1 MNDDLTSKDS
11 LDIFVSRRTMDVGVS
26 ERLMFRLEERGFKV
40 RAQETGIEPGESFKV
55 FMDDA
60 LRECC
65 ATVALITQPYLDS
78 KWCRR
83 EAVAAFDNADHK
95 LIPVVVDENCKPDG
109 LVASFVYLD
118 FAPVAEGDLDNVA
131 DKIARAIRTG
141 RVLEDDPEF
150 APYLRHAAFVTN
162 IIINEDLPFVGRGD
176 EMADLDGRLQAG
188 ASAVAITAVSGMG
201 GVGKSYLANH
211 WAIDRRMNYRGV
223 WVIRAENESTL
234 IEDLAELA
242 GEINKDYQST
252 NDPQTAARWVLK
264 ELGAMPGKRMLLI
277 YDNAEKYRDIQH
289 WLPKQGAHVLITSRQ
304 TNWAASGVNV
314 MPLNVLTEAA
324 AIELLQA
331 RAPHLGEDEARLVA
345 ERLGY
350 LPLALSLAAARIGED
365 ELTAD
370 QYLRDLTKHLKTETD
385 ESGQYSPD
393 VTMNAAIAENLAQA
407 AKKQPLAPALLHI
420 PAYCASEDI
429 PLELWDDLYPDE
441 SELSD
446 PVARKRAFGE
456 LRKWSL
462 ISPGKSD
469 NTINVHRLVQEVVR
483 AQLDEDG
490 QAKTAIGA
498 TLFALSTHYQGDP
511 SDVRSWPVLS
521 RLQSHAETA
530 FSHFSDE
537 NAPDHAARLMNECG
551 LYRKTRA
558 EHGFAEPLYRRAL
571 AIDEASFGPDH
582 PEVAIRLNNL
592 AGLLQATNR
601 LEEAEPLLSRALAI
615 DEASYGPDHP
625 EVAIDLNNL
634 AGLLQATNRLEEAEP
649 LYRRALAIDEA
660 SFGPDHPNVAIRLNN
675 LALLLNATHR
685 LDEAEPLIRR
695 ALAIDEASFGPDHP
709 KVAIRLNNL
718 AELLRVT
725 HRLAEAEPL
734 YRRALAI
741 DEASLGPDHPNVA
754 RDLNNLAGLL
764 RATNRLKEAEPL
776 YRRSLAIDEA
786 SLGPDHPDVATLL
799 NNLAGL
805 LEVTNRLAEAEPLYR
820 RALAID
826 EKSFGP
832 DHPDVAIDLN
842 NLAGL
847 LEVTNRLEEAE
858 PLYRRAAGIMLASLG
873 PDHPNTITM
882 SNNWLICWQEL
893 GL

>member
-1 MNDDLTSKDS
+1 MTEDLTSKDS
-11 LDIFVSRRTMDVGVS
+11 LDIFVSRRTMDLGVS

-40 RAQETGIEPGESFKV
+40 RTQEIGIEPGESFKV

-83 EAVAAFDNADHK
+83 EAMAAFDNADHK

-118 FAPVAEGDLDNVA
+118 FVPVAEGDLDNVA
-131 DKIARAIRTG
+131 DRIARAIRTG

-223 WVIRAENESTL
+223 WVLRAENERTL

-242 GEINKDYQST
+242 GEINKDFQFT

-350 LPLALSLAAARIGED
+350 LPLALSLAAARIGEG

-370 QYLRDLTKHLKTETD
+370 EYLRDLSTHLDTETD
-385 ESGQYSPD
+385 ESGQYSPE
-393 VTMNAAIAENLAQA
+393 VTVTAAIAENLAQA
-407 AKKQPLAPALLHI
+407 AKKQPLAPTLLHI
-420 PAYCASEDI
+420 AAYCASEDI
-429 PLELWDDLYPDE
+429 PLELWDDLYPEE

-462 ISPGKSD
+462 ISPDKAD

-490 QAKTAIGA
+490 EGKTAIAA
-498 TLFALSTHYQGDP
+498 TISALNTHYQGDP

-530 FSHFSDE
+530 FSHVSDKD
-537 NAPDHAARLMNECG
+537 APDHAARLMNQCG
-551 LYRKTRA
+551 VYRYTRA
-558 EHGFAEPLYRRAL
+558 EHGFAEPLFRRAL
-571 AIDEASFGPDH
+571 AIDEASVGPDH
-582 PEVAIRLNNL
+582 PDVARDLNNL
-592 AGLLQATNR
+592 AELLRDTNR
-601 LEEAEPLLSRALAI
+601 LKEAEPLCRRALGI
-615 DEASYGPDHP
+615 DEASY
-625 EVAIDLNNL
+625 
-634 AGLLQATNRLEEAEP
+634 
-649 LYRRALAIDEA
+649 
-660 SFGPDHPNVAIRLNN
+660 GPDHPNVAIRLNN
-675 LALLLNATHR
+675 LA
-685 LDEAEPLIRR
+685 
-695 ALAIDEASFGPDHP
+695 
-709 KVAIRLNNL
+709 
-718 AELLRVT
+718 ELLR
-725 HRLAEAEPL
+725 A
-734 YRRALAI
+734 
-741 DEASLGPDHPNVA
+741 
-754 RDLNNLAGLL
+754 
-764 RATNRLKEAEPL
+764 
-776 YRRSLAIDEA
+776 
-786 SLGPDHPDVATLL
+786 
-799 NNLAGL
+799 
-805 LEVTNRLAEAEPLYR
+805 TNRLAEAEPLYR

-832 DHPDVAIDLN
+832 DHPKVALCLN
-842 NLAGL
+842 NLASL
-847 LEVTNRLEEAE
+847 LQATNRLEEAE
-858 PLYRRAAGIMLASLG
+858 PLYRRALSILVTSLG
-873 PDHPNTITM
+873 ENHPQVGMGAGNLAGLLQATGRAREALDLRQHSLAVMQASFSDPEHPYIKTAQG
-882 SNNWLICWQEL
+882 NWEHLLNQLFVEGWLEL
-893 GL
+893 TEDGPRLRDEEEGPLPEDQRPKVDE

>member
-1 MNDDLTSKDS
+1 MTDDLTSKDS
-11 LDIFVSRRTMDVGVS
+11 LDIFVSRRTMDLGVS

-40 RAQETGIEPGESFKV
+40 RTQETGIEPGESFKV

-141 RVLEDDPEF
+141 RVLEDGPEF

-211 WAIDRRMNYRGV
+211 WAIDRRMIYRGV
-223 WVIRAENESTL
+223 WAIRAENEATL

-242 GEINKDYQST
+242 GEINKDFQLS
-252 NDPQTAARWVLK
+252 NDPQTAARRVLK

-289 WLPKQGAHVLITSRQ
+289 WLPKQGAHVLITSRR

-331 RAPHLGEDEARLVA
+331 RAPHLGEDDAGLVA

-370 QYLRDLTKHLKTETD
+370 EYLRDLSTHLDTETD
-385 ESGQYSPD
+385 ESGQYSLD
-393 VTMNAAIAENLAQA
+393 VTVNAAIAENLAQA
-407 AKKQPLAPALLHI
+407 AKKQPLAPTLLHI
-420 PAYCASEDI
+420 AAFCASEDI
-429 PLELWDDLYPDE
+429 PLELWDDLYPEE

-446 PVARKRAFGE
+446 PVARKRVFGE

-462 ISPGKSD
+462 ISPGKAD

-490 QAKTAIGA
+490 QAKTAIAA
-498 TLFALSTHYQGDP
+498 TLSALNTHYQGDP
-511 SDVRSWPVLS
+511 QDVRTWPVLS
-521 RLQSHAETA
+521 RLQSHAEMA
-530 FSHFSDE
+530 FSHVSDE
-537 NAPDHAARLMNECG
+537 DAPDHAAYLMNQCG
-551 LYRKTRA
+551 VYRYTRA
-558 EHGFAEPLYRRAL
+558 EHGFAEPLMSRAL
-571 AIDEASFGPDH
+571 AIWEVSLGPEHPNVARAVNNLAELLRDTNRLDEAEPFYRRVIEIFEANDPDKQ
-582 PEVAIRLNNL
+582 PNYAGALNNL

-601 LEEAEPLLSRALAI
+601 L
-615 DEASYGPDHP
+615 D
-625 EVAIDLNNL
+625 
-634 AGLLQATNRLEEAEP
+634 EAEP

-660 SFGPDHPNVAIRLNN
+660 SFGPDHPNVARDLNN
-675 LALLLNATHR
+675 LAGLLYAKNR
-685 LDEAEPLIRR
+685 LDEAEPLYRR

-709 KVAIRLNNL
+709 EVATDLNNL
-718 AELLRVT
+718 AELLRET
-725 HRLAEAEPL
+725 NRLEEAEPL

-741 DEASLGPDHPNVA
+741 GEASLGPDHPNVA
-754 RDLNNLAGLL
+754 IRLNNLALL
-764 RATNRLKEAEPL
+764 LK
-776 YRRSLAIDEA
+776 
-786 SLGPDHPDVATLL
+786 T
-799 NNLAGL
+799 
-805 LEVTNRLAEAEPLYR
+805 TNRLA
-820 RALAID
+820 
-826 EKSFGP
+826 
-832 DHPDVAIDLN
+832 
-842 NLAGL
+842 
-847 LEVTNRLEEAE
+847 EAE
-858 PLYRRAAGIMLASLG
+858 PLYRRAAGIMLASYG
-873 PDHPNTITM
+873 QDHPSTITVTE
-882 SNNWLICWQEL
+882 NWQICRREL

>member
-1 MNDDLTSKDS
+1 MTDDLTSKDS
-11 LDIFVSRRTMDVGVS
+11 LDIFVSRRTMDLGVS
-26 ERLMFRLEERGFKV
+26 ERLVFRLVERGFKV
-40 RAQETGIEPGESFKV
+40 RTQETGIEPGESFKV

-131 DKIARAIRTG
+131 DKIVRAIRTG

-223 WVIRAENESTL
+223 WVLRAENESTL

-242 GEINKDYQST
+242 GEINKDFQRS

-331 RAPHLGEDEARLVA
+331 RAPYLGEDEARLVA
-345 ERLGY
+345 ERLGH

-385 ESGQYSPD
+385 ESGQYSPE
-393 VTMNAAIAENLAQA
+393 VTVTAAIAENLVQA
-407 AKKQPLAPALLHI
+407 AKKQPLAPFLLTI
-420 PAYCASEDI
+420 AAYCASEDI
-429 PLELWDDLYPDE
+429 PLELWDHLYIE
-441 SELSD
+441 EFKLSD

-462 ISPGKSD
+462 ISPGKAD

-483 AQLDEDG
+483 GRLDEVG
-490 QAKTAIGA
+490 QAKTAIAA
-498 TLFALSTHYQGDP
+498 TISALNTHSQGDP
-511 SDVRSWPVLS
+511 QDVRTWPVLS

-537 NAPDHAARLMNECG
+537 DAPDRAARLMNQCG
-551 LYRKTRA
+551 LYRNTRA
-558 EHGFAEPLYRRAL
+558 EHGFAEL
-571 AIDEASFGPDH
+571 
-582 PEVAIRLNNL
+582 
-592 AGLLQATNR
+592 
-601 LEEAEPLLSRALAI
+601 LLSRALAI

-625 EVAIDLNNL
+625 DVARDLNNL
-634 AGLLQATNRLEEAEP
+634 ALPLLATNRLDEAEPLCRRALAIWEISLGPEHPNVASAVNNLALLLKKTDRFEEAEPLYRRVVEIFENSFDEHHPDVARALFNLAELLKATNRLDEAEPLLRRVVEVFKNSLGEHHPNVADALNNLAELLKATHRLEEAER

-660 SFGPDHPNVAIRLNN
+660 SYGPNHPNFAIRAGN
-675 LALLLNATHR
+675 LADVLEATGRAREALGLRQHSLTVMQACFSDPEHPYIKTAQGKWDGLLNQLFVEGWLEIHPEGEIETSIGR
-685 LDEAEPLIRR
+685 LRLRDEAEGPLPEEQR
-695 ALAIDEASFGPDHP
+695 P
-709 KVAIRLNNL
+709 KV
-718 AELLRVT
+718 
-725 HRLAEAEPL
+725 
-734 YRRALAI
+734 
-741 DEASLGPDHPNVA
+741 DE
-754 RDLNNLAGLL
+754 
-764 RATNRLKEAEPL
+764 
-776 YRRSLAIDEA
+776 
-786 SLGPDHPDVATLL
+786 
-799 NNLAGL
+799 
-805 LEVTNRLAEAEPLYR
+805 
-820 RALAID
+820 
-826 EKSFGP
+826 
-832 DHPDVAIDLN
+832 
-842 NLAGL
+842 
-847 LEVTNRLEEAE
+847 
-858 PLYRRAAGIMLASLG
+858 
-873 PDHPNTITM
+873 
-882 SNNWLICWQEL
+882 
-893 GL
+893 